1 MNIILVIGTDPAEWV
16 VQAND
21 LDAVAAQL
29 SQATGPLIL
38 PVISPLA
45 GQLVLSAG
53 AAGTVALSAPSGVGW
68 NPSDCRRP
76 NGPQIL
82 YIPTLTG
89 ATRSQPGFALP
100 PDTDLDAL
108 TQAIVAAMS
117 GGAALNVPLAPQGG
131 DAALLLEGAGL
142 VYAVVCAPAQP
153 TE

>member
-29 SQATGPLIL
+29 SQATGALIL

-53 AAGTVALSAPSGVGW
+53 AAGTVALNAPSGVGW

-76 NGPQIL
+76 EGPQIL

-89 ATRSQPGFALP
+89 ATRSRHGFALP
-100 PDTDLDAL
+100 PGTDLDAL
-108 TQAIVAAMS
+108 TQDIVM
-117 GGAALNVPLAPQGG
+117 GMNDGTTLNVPLAPQEG
-131 DAALLLEGAGL
+131 DASLVLQGAGL
-142 VYAVVCAPAQP
+142 AYAVVCPPAK
-153 TE
+153 

>member
-1 MNIILVIGTDPAEWV
+1 MKIVLVIGTDPAEWV
-16 VQAND
+16 LEASD

-29 SQATGPLIL
+29 SQATSPLVL
-38 PVISPLA
+38 PVISPLE

-53 AAGTVALSAPSGVGW
+53 AAATIALSAPSGVGW

-131 DAALLLEGAGL
+131 DASLVLHGAGL
-142 VYAVVCAPAQP
+142 AYAVVCPPAMAK
-153 TE
+153 